1 MNVVIVIVSYN
12 GMQWIERCLSSS
24 LPYPVI
30 VVDNNSSDG
39 TQGFIKEHFPTVT
52 LIENKNNLGFGIAN
66 NVGIQI
72 ALENNFEF
80 VFLLNQDAYLEHDTI
95 KNLII
100 QSRLHP
106 DYGILSP
113 IHFQD
118 GWEILDKNFSYFIRY
133 EMNRNFIGDA
143 VNKVLKDLYSV
154 PFINAAG
161 WLLTK
166 EAIEVVGGFDPLFF
180 MYGEDDN
187 LCQRMKYH
195 GYKIGVVTTAKM
207 IHDRSE
213 RTEPWIEPFSEA
225 YFKKMRKH
233 YLNVYANIN
242 NLDYKS
248 HFEATYS
255 SIRKLARKNKF
266 KLSFKRAKNH
276 ELELKLLN
284 DLLPQIELSR
294 ARNSEKNQSLIQD

>member
-1 MNVVIVIVSYN
+1 MKIIIVTYN
-12 GMQWIERCLSSS
+12 AMIWIERCLKSC
-24 LPYPVI
+24 VNNAVV
-30 VVDNNSSDG
+30 VVDNASSDN
-39 TQGFIKEHFPTVT
+39 TVSFIEANFPDVE
-52 LIENKNNLGFGIAN
+52 LIKQKNNLGFGQAN
-66 NVGIQI
+66 NLGIRY
-72 ALENNFEF
+72 ALDKGVNHF
-80 VFLLNQDAYLEHDTI
+80 FLLNQDAYLRPDTI
-95 KNLII
+95 EKLIA
-100 QSRLHP
+100 QSKLHP